1 MVAPMTVSI
10 CPKDAAVHDPMYNE
24 SKKKN
29 KDGMMTKFWDHWFAL
44 RSLQI
49 GSHAIE

>member
-10 CPKDAAVHDPMYNE
+10 CPKDAAVHDPMFVIPE

-29 KDGMMTKFWDHWFAL
+29 KDGMMTKF
-44 RSLQI
+44 
-49 GSHAIE
+49 